1 MKAKFRVGLKERP
14 NESFAFSGGSRFAHR
29 ALRLAMRAD
38 EVGAI
43 KMVGNTKR
51 LNES

>member
-1 MKAKFRVGLKERP
+1 MKAKFRVGLKARP
-14 NESFAFSGGSRFAHR
+14 NESFAHR
-29 ALRLAMRAD
+29 ALLLAMRGD
-38 EVGAI
+38 EAGAI